1 MTAVA
6 LPGPILTDE
15 LIDRCGQ
22 RAAGY
27 DRDNRFFEED
37 FEELRAAGYLLA
49 AVPEEFGGRGLS
61 LAAVCHE
68 QRRLAYRAPATALA
82 TNMHL
87 YWTGVAA
94 DLYRLGDTSLTWLLE
109 EAANGEVFAAGHGES
124 GNDLPLLLSTSQA
137 ERVEGGYRITGRK
150 MFGSLSPVWTR
161 LGLHALDTSDPAHPR
176 VVHGFIPRDSK
187 GYEIK

>member
-6 LPGPILTDE
+6 LAGPILTDE

-27 DRDNRFFEED
+27 DRSNRFFEED

-61 LAAVCHE
+61 LAAVCQE

-94 DLYRLGDTSLTWLLE
+94 ELYRHGDESMRWLLE
-109 EAANGEVFAAGHGES
+109 ETARGEVFAAGHGES
-124 GNDLPLLLSTSQA
+124 GNDLPLLYSSARA
-137 ERVEGGYRITGRK
+137 ERVDGGYRFYGHK
-150 MFGSLSPVWTR
+150 MFGSLTPV
-161 LGLHALDTSDPAHPR
+161 
-176 VVHGFIPRDSK
+176 
-187 GYEIK
+187 

>member
-6 LPGPILTDE
+6 SSRSILTDE

-27 DRDNRFFEED
+27 DRSNRFFEED

-49 AVPEEFGGRGLS
+49 AVPEELGGRGLS
-61 LAAVCHE
+61 LAEVCQE
-68 QRRLAYRAPATALA
+68 QRQLAYRAPATALA

-94 DLYRLGDTSLTWLLE
+94 DLYRAGDASLTWMLE
-109 EAANGEVFAAGHGES
+109 DGARGEVFAAGHGEP
-124 GNDLPLLLSTSQA
+124 GNDLPVLYSTAKA
-137 ERVEGGYRITGRK
+137 ERVDGGYRITGRK
-150 MFGSLSPVWTR
+150 NF
-161 LGLHALDTSDPAHPR
+161 
-176 VVHGFIPRDSK
+176 
-187 GYEIK
+187 

>member
-6 LPGPILTDE
+6 SSRSILSDE

-27 DRDNRFFEED
+27 DRENRFFTED

-49 AVPEEFGGRGLS
+49 AVPTELGGRGLS
-61 LAAVCHE
+61 LAEVCQE

-82 TNMHL
+82 TNMHI

-94 DLYRLGDTSLTWLLE
+94 DLYRAGDSSLVWLLQ
-109 EAANGEVFAAGHGES
+109 EAAAGEIFAAGHGES
-124 GNDLPLLLSTSQA
+124 GIDLPLLLSTSKA
-137 ERVEGGYRITGRK
+137 ERVDGGYQVSGRK
-150 MFGSLSPVWTR
+150 IFGSLSPVWTR
-161 LGLHALDTSDPAHPR
+161 LGVHALDTSDSEHPR
-176 VVHGFIPRDSK
+176 VVHGFISR
-187 GYEIK
+187 